1 MTAPTKDW
9 STPPPSTVSRR
20 EDGAA
25 ALLFEHA
32 PTGLA
37 RISRE
42 GHWVTV
48 NQWLCRFLG
57 YSARE
62 LEGKRWSSH
71 SHPDDFAANWLACSD
86 LFEGKLGCI
95 TVEHRLRRS
104 DDLMIATTLQ
114 ITTLPA
120 SGEGERPSLLLSV
133 QPALPALGAAPACS
147 SAGRLAKRQ
156 LRDQPLPWKE
166 HYESILLATGQV
178 VYEVDP
184 ARDAVAFTGDLQN
197 LTGYSPAQI
206 GESWSAWLEKIHPDD
221 RPLLQ
226 QLGSAATPG
235 ESYHLEYRLMAPD
248 GRVVSLRDDGSIVT
262 VGAKGRSRRV
272 GVLVDISEQR
282 GLAMQL
288 HHAQKMEVFGRLAG
302 GIAHDF
308 NNLLTV
314 FSGYTEL
321 LISEFSE
328 ADPHREYLDE
338 MRRATER
345 AAALTSQLLAFGRLQ
360 RSAPREV
367 DLGELLMELQKML
380 RRLIG
385 EDVELVMR
393 IGDDLGSVY
402 ADPRQLE
409 TVLINLVVNARDAMP
424 HGGRLSIEAVNTV
437 LRAERP
443 RSNTVG
449 LKPGAYV
456 VLCVSDTG
464 IGIDAKLFGHIFEPF
479 FTTKP
484 PGEGTGLGLSTCYGI
499 VEQCGGRMTV
509 ESTPGKGSAFRIY
522 LPRSKSGSPGRPV
535 GPSKRPARLP
545 RGNGETILL
554 VEDDLAVQKI
564 YGTILRRLGYTVICG
579 SNGDEALRIAGQH
592 PEIRLVITDVVMPL
606 MSGTDLAEELRHL
619 LPKTKIVLT
628 SGYAP
633 ESVESAVSSRQTPFL
648 PKPLTRDILAS
659 TLRDLLENQ

>member
-1 MTAPTKDW
+1 MT
-9 STPPPSTVSRR
+9 PST
-20 EDGAA
+20 EDHRTPTSSAIATQRDGLSADP
-25 ALLFEHA
+25 LFDYA

-37 RISRE
+37 RISQS
-42 GHWVTV
+42 GCWVKV

-57 YSARE
+57 YTPAE
-62 LEGKRWSSH
+62 LEGKRWSHH
-71 SHPDDFAANWLACSD
+71 SHPDDFASNWLACAD
-86 LFEGKLGCI
+86 LFEGKAQCV
-95 TVEHRLRRS
+95 TVEHRLTRKDGRS
-104 DDLMIATTLQ
+104 VAVTLTIAA
-114 ITTLPA
+114 ITLP
-120 SGEGERPSLLLSV
+120 GETVPCLLVSVDPSLSPLR
-133 QPALPALGAAPACS
+133 PGS
-147 SAGRLAKRQ
+147 SAAGTLSQRDA
-156 LRDQPLPWKE
+156 RDQPLHWKE
-166 HYESILLATGQV
+166 RYESILLATGQV
-178 VYEVDP
+178 VYEVDL
-184 ARDAVAFTGDLQN
+184 AKDAVAFTGDIQN
-197 LTGYSPAQI
+197 LAGYSPAQI
-206 GESWSAWLEKIHPDD
+206 GGSWSQWLEKVHPDD
-221 RPLLQ
+221 HHLLH
-226 QLGSAATPG
+226 QLGSKIAPG
-235 ESYHLEYRLMAPD
+235 ESYHLEYRLIAKD
-248 GRVVSLRDDGSIVT
+248 GKVVSVRDDGNIVT

-321 LISEFSE
+321 LISEFS
-328 ADPHREYLDE
+328 DSHPHREYLDE
-338 MRRATER
+338 MQRAAER

-367 DLGELLMELQKML
+367 NLGDLLMELKKML

-385 EDVELVMR
+385 EDIELV
-393 IGDDLGSVY
+393 ISVAEELGSVY

-409 TVLINLVVNARDAMP
+409 TVLINLIVNARDAMP
-424 HGGRLSIEAVNTV
+424 HGGRLSIEAANSV
-437 LRAERP
+437 LRPEGQ
-443 RSNTVG
+443 RSEAVN

-456 VLCVSDTG
+456 VLSVADTG
-464 IGIDAKLFGHIFEPF
+464 IGIEASLCRRIFEPF
-479 FTTKP
+479 FTTKA

-499 VEQCGGRMTV
+499 VEQCGGSMTV
-509 ESTPGKGSAFRIY
+509 ASTPGKGSTFRIY
-522 LPRSKSGSPGRPV
+522 LPRSKSVAVAGRSDGS
-535 GPSKRPARLP
+535 SKRPARLP

-554 VEDDLAVQKI
+554 VEDDPAVQKI
-564 YGTILRRLGYTVICG
+564 YSTILRRLGYTVICG

-628 SGYAP
+628 SGYLS
-633 ESVESAVSSRQTPFL
+633 ESIESADSTRRTPFL

-659 TLRDLLENQ
+659 TLRDLLETD